1 MAEAGKEES
10 GPWNPGFLDNVA
22 QKKEKLLLHMSN
34 DVLETESGPCVDVRA
49 RESALGAIDRVG
61 LAHKVRIRCASHQ
74 SHMV

>member
-10 GPWNPGFLDNVA
+10 GPWDSGFLNNVSRV
-22 QKKEKLLLHMSN
+22 KEEHFLVMSH